1 VAKQFSSIEPSH
13 REFILKQRIFFNASA
28 AHSGRVNLSPR
39 DVASLRV
46 LAPDTVVYLDRTG
59 SGNETAAH
67 LLADGRLTLM
77 FCAFE
82 GPPLILRLYGR
93 GRAIRRR
100 SPEYASILA
109 SEFAGIEPMGARQMI
124 MLRVDRVQ
132 TSCGYGVPL
141 FEYAGERDA
150 MDRWA
155 AAKGEA
161 GLEEYRRLKNVR
173 SIDGLDTGLLEE
185 AEVPS

>member
-1 VAKQFSSIEPSH
+1 
-13 REFILKQRIFFNASA
+13 
-28 AHSGRVNLSPR
+28 
-39 DVASLRV
+39 
-46 LAPDTVVYLDRTG
+46 
-59 SGNETAAH
+59 
-67 LLADGRLTLM
+67 
-77 FCAFE
+77 
-82 GPPLILRLYGR
+82 
-93 GRAIRRR
+93 
-100 SPEYASILA
+100 
-109 SEFAGIEPMGARQMI
+109 MGARQMI